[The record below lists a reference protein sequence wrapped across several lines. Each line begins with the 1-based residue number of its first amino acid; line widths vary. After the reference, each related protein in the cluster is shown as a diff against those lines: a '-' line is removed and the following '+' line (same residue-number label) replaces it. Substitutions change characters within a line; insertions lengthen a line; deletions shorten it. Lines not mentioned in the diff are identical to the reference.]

1 MEIQIGSTIIMHL
14 LVASSF
20 HGLKQTQ
27 VNVETGAMVGNC
39 QLPTELDTIRW
50 ENEHFALYLIGAF
63 NFREKKRIS
72 GRNYVLSL
80 SLIKNKKTRKSR
92 VR

>member
-1 MEIQIGSTIIMHL
+1 MHL

-20 HGLKQTQ
+20 HGLKLAQ

-63 NFREKKRIS
+63 NFREKNRIS

-80 SLIKNKKTRKSR
+80 SYKEQKDTKFAGSLKYRLSFGK
-92 VR
+92 